1 MAKKY
6 FEKYIIATCTTWS
19 YTQKPGDF
27 NIAYKCGQGFPGSS
41 AVKEPFYN
49 AGDPGSIPGSGSST
63 KEGIGYPLQ
72 YSWASLVAQ
81 MEKNPPVMRET
92 WVQSLGWKYSL
103 EKKRASSYHIFA
115 QNLSITLRIKS
126 QDLSRDL
133 QNLYDLLPSPTA
145 PTVFISTPSHSPPC
159 FLQE

>member
-1 MAKKY
+1 MVNIIQGNRRLWYKKLHCQRKTVSKTMAEKY

-41 AVKEPFYN
+41 AVKVSFYN

-81 MEKNPPVMRET
+81 MEKNSRTMQET
-92 WVQSLGWKYSL
+92 WVPSLGWEDPL
-103 EKKRASSYHIFA
+103 EEGVATHFSTLAWRLSSW
-115 QNLSITLRIKS
+115 T
-126 QDLSRDL
+126 
-133 QNLYDLLPSPTA
+133 
-145 PTVFISTPSHSPPC
+145 
-159 FLQE
+159 E